1 MRRFS
6 FVSNFKKLI
15 FARLFSLNFSVKSL
29 WCSPVLLKFESYNLQ
44 HCKKS
49 CLKLFFCTF
58 PKQLMSH
65 IIFGLLYRYE
75 VSLVKKYDKVLL
87 QKSET
92 NIFKQKWF
100 HKKLVQNQREKKIE
114 RFELNQIISKLLT
127 LSKCFQSNR

>member
-1 MRRFS
+1 
-6 FVSNFKKLI
+6 
-15 FARLFSLNFSVKSL
+15 
-29 WCSPVLLKFESYNLQ
+29 
-44 HCKKS
+44 
-49 CLKLFFCTF
+49 
-58 PKQLMSH
+58 MSH

-75 VSLVKKYDKVLL
+75 VSLIKKYDKVLL

-92 NIFKQKWF
+92 NIFKQKRF